1 MSWLLWPSSPSPCL
15 RVKSHQAFDP
25 PPRSNARLSSPPR
38 AACTSL
44 PFHGEETPWN
54 GSFSFPVFSPRVN
67 SVLGLTE
74 DVDGMESVAQ
84 TRPRHAM
91 TTMATT
97 WTWKGALEAG
107 GTGWWRVQRKEGD
120 EPTRTRGG
128 NGGRDGCVGRNVGGG
143 KDEKRER
150 EKWTWHDE
158 LQELTRNDAWNDDER
173 AAHVDQQARS
183 PADRVPRGAV
193 VLPGVQPCAPNLPTH
208 PCVQARQRRR
218 RNAW

>member
-1 MSWLLWPSSPSPCL
+1 MPAWHGTSSIRSTA
-15 RVKSHQAFDP
+15 AF
-25 PPRSNARLSSPPR
+25 PR
-38 AACTSL
+38 AACTSP
-44 PFHGEETPWN
+44 PFHGEETPWK
-54 GSFSFPVFSPRVN
+54 GSISFPVFSPRVN

-74 DVDGMESVAQ
+74 DVDGTGVAQ

-97 WTWKGALEAG
+97 WTWKGAHEAG
-107 GTGWWRVQRKEGD
+107 GRGWRKVQRKEGD
-120 EPTRTRGG
+120 ETTRTRGG
-128 NGGRDGCVGRNVGGG
+128 NGGKGWMRGRERRRWEGW
-143 KDEKRER
+143 R

-158 LQELTRNDAWNDDER
+158 LQKLTRNDAWNDDER
-173 AAHVDQQARS
+173 GAHVDQQARL

-193 VLPGVQPCAPNLPTH
+193 VPPGVQPCAPNLPTH